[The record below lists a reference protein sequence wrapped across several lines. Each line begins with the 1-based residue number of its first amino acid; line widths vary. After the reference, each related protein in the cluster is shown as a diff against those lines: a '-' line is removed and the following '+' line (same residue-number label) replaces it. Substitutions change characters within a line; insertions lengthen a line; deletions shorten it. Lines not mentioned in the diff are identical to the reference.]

1 MGKAGIGRLWV
12 KSRGGV
18 GAMILNFDDLKA
30 HLGRVAMVDG
40 AFDPV
45 HSGHVAYFEAAALI
59 GVPVLCNPASDRY
72 VEGKHAPVLPQA
84 ERAKLIDSL
93 KPITF
98 VHPNSYDTETAL
110 KELKPKY
117 YVKGEDWE
125 GQFPEEQIRICKEQG
140 TETWT

>member
-45 HSGHVAYFEAAALI
+45 HSGHVAYFEAAALL

-84 ERAKLIDSL
+84 S
-93 KPITF
+93 
-98 VHPNSYDTETAL
+98 AL
-110 KELKPKY
+110 S
-117 YVKGEDWE
+117 
-125 GQFPEEQIRICKEQG
+125 
-140 TETWT
+140 

>member
-1 MGKAGIGRLWV
+1 
-12 KSRGGV
+12 
-18 GAMILNFDDLKA
+18 
-30 HLGRVAMVDG
+30 
-40 AFDPV
+40 
-45 HSGHVAYFEAAALI
+45 
-59 GVPVLCNPASDRY
+59 
-72 VEGKHAPVLPQA
+72 
-84 ERAKLIDSL
+84 L

-117 YVKGEDWE
+117 YVKGEDWK